1 MKDPENNPRK
11 TDNTK
16 QKIVFL
22 CTGNSCRSQMAE
34 GFARH
39 LAGDEFEVYSA
50 GLSPAGLN
58 PLAVEVMSEA
68 GIDISHHSS
77 DSMNRELIK
86 DADIIITLCG
96 DARDSCP
103 MVGEKTVH
111 FHWPLSDPAKA
122 EGSPEEVKQKFR
134 EVRDKIQKKVRE
146 LFSRDA
152 GTGPLSH

>member
-1 MKDPENNPRK
+1 MKNPENNPQK
-11 TDNTK
+11 IDNTK
-16 QKIVFL
+16 QKVVFL

-39 LAGDEFEVYSA
+39 LSGDEFEVYSA
-50 GLSPAGLN
+50 GLSPTGLN

-77 DSMNRELIK
+77 DRINQELIK

-103 MVGEKTVH
+103 MVGKNTKH
-111 FHWPLSDPAKA
+111 FHWPLSDPAQT

-134 EVRDKIQKKVRE
+134 EVRDEIQKKVKE
-146 LFSRDA
+146 L
-152 GTGPLSH
+152 LNIQ